1 MFTFHAA
8 VPSAPLTFSRHAHAI
23 RNDPTC
29 TSLSYSTNFN
39 DENDGAGIRLKKKRK
54 RTNND
59 AAGAGPIRKKRRLR
73 LTLITSR
80 LSQPFAVPTTH
91 IADRGR
97 SRIAAWAKQQKKAL
111 WGRALLRKAAV
122 LNRATLRSVELRAGQ
137 SPNIVPAELEMLL
150 RRKGIEMAR
159 LARLRGSLATVN
171 STRPV
176 DFPLPHSEQ
185 QQQEPARLFSGEV
198 PRATTAATAAVAT
211 AVARRVVESP
221 NFRYNCYAPSPPSPL
236 RQSNSESMGTN
247 EEDKHHK
254 THENQEETEVPK
266 REEEKEEGK
275 EEENDSAYF
284 DSLIFGLAT
293 TAVAA
298 ADSPAL
304 SNNSVFVSDY
314 DRLDDLNGG
323 SNDDGFASSVLSSP
337 GRASSPSTAT
347 VATALTALTDEDET
361 TASLDLGRCSSNS
374 PASMLFFDQLAE
386 IMPDGNDVAAPAAVL
401 HPPLLPLEQPEPK
414 NVSKRPPRPKGWN
427 PNFASAPPLA
437 AAVSELS
444 EKSEKVE

>member
-29 TSLSYSTNFN
+29 TSLSYSTSLN

-59 AAGAGPIRKKRRLR
+59 AASAGPIRKKRRLR

-122 LNRATLRSVELRAGQ
+122 LNRATLRSIELRAGQ

-150 RRKGIEMAR
+150 RRKGIEMA
-159 LARLRGSLATVN
+159 SLI
-171 STRPV
+171 
-176 DFPLPHSEQ
+176 L
-185 QQQEPARLFSGEV
+185 
-198 PRATTAATAAVAT
+198 
-211 AVARRVVESP
+211 
-221 NFRYNCYAPSPPSPL
+221 
-236 RQSNSESMGTN
+236 
-247 EEDKHHK
+247 
-254 THENQEETEVPK
+254 NQWAPK
-266 REEEKEEGK
+266 RKTSVIK
-275 EEENDSAYF
+275 RMRTKKKPN
-284 DSLIFGLAT
+284 LIFGLAT

-347 VATALTALTDEDET
+347 VATALTTLTDEDEAA
-361 TASLDLGRCSSNS
+361 ASLDAGRCLSNS

-386 IMPDGNDVAAPAAVL
+386 IMPDGNDVAAPAAIL

-444 EKSEKVE
+444 EKSEKV

>member
-29 TSLSYSTNFN
+29 TSLSYSTSLN

-59 AAGAGPIRKKRRLR
+59 AASAGPIRKKRRLR

-122 LNRATLRSVELRAGQ
+122 LNRATLRSIELRAGQ

-159 LARLRGSLATVN
+159 
-171 STRPV
+171 
-176 DFPLPHSEQ
+176 
-185 QQQEPARLFSGEV
+185 
-198 PRATTAATAAVAT
+198 
-211 AVARRVVESP
+211 
-221 NFRYNCYAPSPPSPL
+221 YNCYAPSPPSPL
-236 RQSNSESMGTN
+236 RQSNSESMGN
-247 EEDKHHK
+247 EEEDKRHQA
-254 THENQEETEVPK
+254 HENQEETEVSK

-347 VATALTALTDEDET
+347 VATALTTLTDEDEAA
-361 TASLDLGRCSSNS
+361 ASLDAGRCLSNS

-386 IMPDGNDVAAPAAVL
+386 IMPDGNDVAAPAAIL

-444 EKSEKVE
+444 EKSEKV